1 MLTPQR
7 QLDIQ
12 SQYDR
17 LGSELIGLDYQAIAD
32 AINTRPLIPNPEPQQ
47 QVPAGNISAATA
59 DISDELTATDIKA
72 ITAAN
77 AQIAALR
84 ALGSGLGGFAEL
96 SHADLIALLIKK
108 GLSIKVADR
117 LKNELEKTQSDP
129 NWPSQVPGPAMISPP
144 VSAEEIQAYVCMAE
158 QAEHDADQPRVEA
171 ELEALRAETERAA
184 IEAQQAIDAAAMQA
198 AMAIAFE
205 TPLDDADR
213 EVA

>member
-7 QLDIQ
+7 QFDIQ

-17 LGSELIGLDYQAIAD
+17 LRSELAGLDYQAIAD

-144 VSAEEIQAYVCMAE
+144 VSAEEIQAYICLIE

-171 ELEALRAETERAA
+171 ELEALRAETERVA
-184 IEAQQAIDAAAMQA
+184 IEEQQAAMQA
-198 AMAIAFE
+198 AMATAFD